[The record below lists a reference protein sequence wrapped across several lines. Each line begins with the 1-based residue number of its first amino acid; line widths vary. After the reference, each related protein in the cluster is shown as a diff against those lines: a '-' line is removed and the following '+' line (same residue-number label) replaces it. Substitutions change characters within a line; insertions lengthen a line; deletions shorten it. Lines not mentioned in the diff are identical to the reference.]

1 MKAYLWADQGRHF
14 LAPIPLALLPFPF
27 QKGTTIMLLRPAN
40 TMMLESRLI
49 QTGLWMTKENQE
61 QLFT

>member
-1 MKAYLWADQGRHF
+1 MTYRLSDS
-14 LAPIPLALLPFPF
+14 LLSIRLHMSIFQERPQFP
-27 QKGTTIMLLRPAN
+27 QKGTASILLRPAN

-49 QTGLWMTKENQE
+49 QTGLWMTEENQE